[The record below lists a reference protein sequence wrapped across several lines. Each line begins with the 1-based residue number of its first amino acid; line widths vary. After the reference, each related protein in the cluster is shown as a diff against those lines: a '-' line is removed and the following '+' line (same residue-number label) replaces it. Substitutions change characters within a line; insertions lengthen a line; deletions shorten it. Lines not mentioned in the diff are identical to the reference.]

1 MKNLKNKKTLVIA
14 GLAVAIL
21 GIAGTIAYNQDSMHF
36 NNAFTLGEDKAEY
49 VETFESPDNWT
60 PCDVTPKSVI
70 ATNKGTG
77 NRYVRVKFDYYWR
90 KANSTI
96 PESDHITS
104 DLDNTWKD
112 EDDNTESYATV
123 ILDDTGDW
131 EKDGEWYYYKKAIA
145 ENESTTSPIKSVN
158 FNCEANTVADIVYSD
173 DGLTATSVPSEYAS
187 AKFHVYVT
195 IQMSKDNWR

>member
-1 MKNLKNKKTLVIA
+1 MKNLKNKKTLAIA

-60 PCDVTPKSVI
+60 PCDVTPKSII

-77 NRYVRVKFDYYWR
+77 VRYVRVKFDEYWR
-90 KANSTI
+90 TANSTT
-96 PESDHITS
+96 PESDHTTS
-104 DLDNTWKD
+104 DLAKTWTEDNDVK
-112 EDDNTESYATV
+112 NYAQI
-123 ILDDTGDW
+123 ILDDTENW
-131 EKDGEWYYYKKAIA
+131 EKIDEWYYYKNAIA

-158 FNCEANTVADIVYSD
+158 FNCEVNTVANVVYSD
-173 DGLTATSVPSEYAS
+173 DGLTATSVPSEYAN
-187 AKFHVYVT
+187 AKFHVYAT
-195 IQMSKDNWR
+195 IQMSKEPWQ